1 MIKISAL
8 ILLIPFTT
16 FWQIDNRGLILP
28 KIDSLKNSGKYCCIL
43 SPSEGFEVY
52 DRPKGNI
59 IGILKRFGDAK
70 KDDQVPYKIYLIS
83 GNKKIQIDNYRE
95 IGYEIFA
102 INYTDV
108 SDGFVKVLDPS
119 KSHWLSVSEINK
131 KDFKTVN
138 WMDYLINQSADVL
151 GYYAKDSG
159 LNLRK
164 EPNANSDGKYGTP
177 HFAVFDYTV
186 GRDITDQ
193 LIVVNTDA
201 GGNLDFLSWES

>member
-1 MIKISAL
+1 ML
-8 ILLIPFTT
+8 Y
-16 FWQIDNRGLILP
+16 
-28 KIDSLKNSGKYCCIL
+28 SLAVRR
-43 SPSEGFEVY
+43 FEVY

-201 GGNLDFLSWES
+201 GGNLDLLSWES